1 MDAPEWVPLE
11 WGHMHFLFMFIWDW
25 NVGDIEVALLE
36 SISIDELVALAIF
49 AFIFRIVLLFDDLE
63 GG

>member
-1 MDAPEWVPLE
+1 
-11 WGHMHFLFMFIWDW
+11 MHFLFMFIWDW